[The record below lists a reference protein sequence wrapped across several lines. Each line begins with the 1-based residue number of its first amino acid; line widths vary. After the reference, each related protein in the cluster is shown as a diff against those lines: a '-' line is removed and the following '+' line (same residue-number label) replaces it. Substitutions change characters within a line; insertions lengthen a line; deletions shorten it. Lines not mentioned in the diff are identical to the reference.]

1 MDDIYKH
8 FKNISTYF
16 ENLSKALLYKRIVK
30 IIQEAKEESED
41 NMMYDILID
50 AFNDAIKYRTKCE
63 LEGKTEEGWIP
74 VSERL
79 PEKYGNYLVTVE
91 ANDGTASIK
100 FQMVDHYGPKWL
112 HDEKTKKVI
121 AWMPVPEPYKE
132 DNNAERDA

>member
-1 MDDIYKH
+1 MTNEEIKEAISDLQ
-8 FKNISTYF
+8 ISTPAKPMTLAEFDRYM
-16 ENLSKALLYKRIVK
+16 Y
-30 IIQEAKEESED
+30 IICEV
-41 NMMYDILID
+41 ID
-50 AFNDAIKYRTKCE
+50 VLKQTR
-63 LEGKTEEGWIP
+63 WIP

-121 AWMPVPEPYKE
+121 AWMPIPEPYKE